1 MTSCCSSTVVKYI
14 NGDHYSYTLT
24 TYNNKFKIC
33 CIHNLE
39 SVLMSLYNSKFDYK
53 AGYNNLFDIIN
64 NIIVKIYKGEKIYLH
79 NNYTLSKTH
88 YKNEINNREITVII
102 KNIEINDSNDIKEYL
117 NLYEKF
123 INMCKEYNSLENDY
137 NDLDNLYDELEYNFY
152 NSEKERKQ
160 LQINNNMLILSN
172 RILKKAYNKVKH
184 ENVILLENSKPEYD
198 YQEIKKEI
206 KN

>member
-1 MTSCCSSTVVKYI
+1 MK
-14 NGDHYSYTLT
+14 
-24 TYNNKFKIC
+24 
-33 CIHNLE
+33 
-39 SVLMSLYNSKFDYK
+39 
-53 AGYNNLFDIIN
+53 
-64 NIIVKIYKGEKIYLH
+64 
-79 NNYTLSKTH
+79 
-88 YKNEINNREITVII
+88 
-102 KNIEINDSNDIKEYL
+102 
-117 NLYEKF
+117 KF

-198 YQEIKKEI
+198 YQEIKKRNQKLNNEFKRI
-206 KN
+206 YSLLKKNICLKLC